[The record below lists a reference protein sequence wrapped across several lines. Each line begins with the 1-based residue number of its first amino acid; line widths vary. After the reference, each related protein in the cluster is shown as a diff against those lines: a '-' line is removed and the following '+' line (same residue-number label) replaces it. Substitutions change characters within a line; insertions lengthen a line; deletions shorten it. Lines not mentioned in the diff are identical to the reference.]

1 METSKNSPENLPENP
16 EDILEKTPTKRDTQ
30 VALEELFSKH
40 QLLPVL
46 RDQFSELTEDPF
58 TQEVLSQI
66 YLHKQASPE
75 VLIGMFSPKWGTP
88 QEVAD
93 QLAVCVEE
101 DFLDY
106 DLDNQKLI
114 LRYGITEDVE
124 AMLARYQ
131 YPLPMITPPKKI
143 PENQDHQTFG
153 ITGYETIKGS
163 LVLNSTSPEGG
174 GSAFEDV
181 DICVDHLNRANR
193 ISLSLNLDVINSPE
207 GKFIVPK
214 RKHGED
220 FTEFK
225 KRKKQAEIFF
235 NTSLEVMEGLLA
247 FSEEVFLTHKYDR
260 RGRTYASGYHV
271 NTQGTDY
278 NKAVV
283 ELSRKEVING

>member
-1 METSKNSPENLPENP
+1 MENTPENS
-16 EDILEKTPTKRDTQ
+16 TPNLVETQ
-30 VALEELFSKH
+30 KNLEELFSKY

-46 RDQFSELTEDPF
+46 KDQFSELSEDPF
-58 TQEVLSQI
+58 IQEVLSQI

-75 VLIGMFSPKWGTP
+75 VIIGILSPKWGDP
-88 QEVAD
+88 QTVAD
-93 QLAVCVEE
+93 LLAEAVEE

-106 DLDNQKLI
+106 DLDSQKLI
-114 LRYGITEDVE
+114 IRYGITEDVE

-143 PENQDHQTFG
+143 PETKDFQTYG

-163 LVLNSTSPEGG
+163 LVLNAQ
-174 GSAFEDV
+174 GSDALYEEA
-181 DICVDHLNRANR
+181 DICVDHLNRSNSV
-193 ISLSLNLDVINSPE
+193 SLSLNLDVVNSPE
-207 GKFIVPK
+207 GKFITPK

-235 NTSLEVMEGLLA
+235 ETSLEVMNGLTAL
-247 FSEEVFLTHKYDR
+247 SPELFLTHKYDR

-271 NTQGTDY
+271 NTQGDDY
-278 NKAVV
+278 RKAVL
-283 ELSRKEVING
+283 ELSKKEVING